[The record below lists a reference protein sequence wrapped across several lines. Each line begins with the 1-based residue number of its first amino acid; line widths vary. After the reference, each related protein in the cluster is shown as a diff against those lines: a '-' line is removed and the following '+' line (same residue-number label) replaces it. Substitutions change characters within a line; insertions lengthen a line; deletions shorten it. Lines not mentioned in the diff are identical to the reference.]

1 MPIKPL
7 TSAMTTR
14 RQALKRALCAS
25 TVLVAA
31 PGGFSWVQAQ
41 GAAAAPAAPTGPFK
55 LPPLPYAYDAL
66 EPHIDAQTM
75 QIHHDKHHAT
85 YVANLNKAVADNAA
99 LAARSV
105 EDLVRNLNTVPGPVR
120 DAVRNNAGGHL
131 NHEFFWNLLKKND
144 AGPKGELSQALDKA
158 FGSFNGFKTEFTK
171 TALGVFGS
179 GWAWLAWN
187 PTRGLFLAKTPNQDS
202 LLTGDQGTPLVGV
215 DVWEHAYYLK
225 YQNRRADYVA
235 AFFNVINW
243 DLASD
248 RFSKLKA

>member
-31 PGGFSWVQAQ
+31 PGGFSRVQAQ

-131 NHEFFWNLLKKND
+131 NHEFFWNLLKNASK
-144 AGPKGELSQALDKA
+144 
-158 FGSFNGFKTEFTK
+158 FTPSGGNI
-171 TALGVFGS
+171 AIRS
-179 GWAWLAWN
+179 RNEPGWAIVEVVDSGVGIEADALPNIFVAFQQADTSITRRFGGLGLGLAIA
-187 PTRGLFLAKTPNQDS
+187 TATVEA
-202 LLTGDQGTPLVGV
+202 QGGTI
-215 DVWEHAYYLK
+215 
-225 YQNRRADYVA
+225 VA
-235 AFFNVINW
+235 ASAGAGQGATFTV
-243 DLASD
+243 
-248 RFSKLKA
+248 KLPLSTPEGQHE